1 MLTVSS
7 ASAEREI
14 ALPARRAAEAKRAAI
29 ARYYYYYYH
38 YSYYFSCSIGWCA
51 LPPRRWEPHQ
61 PRGVNEGTKGRGWAA
76 AWGRGAGAEPRGA
89 GAEPRGT
96 PRRGAGRRPRT
107 AGSAGGNAVGFFT
120 GSFSQRRIL
129 LHA

>member
-29 ARYYYYYYH
+29 ARYSSSSSHYYY
-38 YSYYFSCSIGWCA
+38 SCSIGWCPLLSA
-51 LPPRRWEPHQ
+51 HPSSLPGAGNRTSPEVLT
-61 PRGVNEGTKGRGWAA
+61 RGLKAEAGLR
-76 AWGRGAGAEPRGA
+76 RGAAEPRGSP
-89 GAEPRGT
+89 AEPRGGE
-96 PRRGAGRRPRT
+96 RGGRPRT